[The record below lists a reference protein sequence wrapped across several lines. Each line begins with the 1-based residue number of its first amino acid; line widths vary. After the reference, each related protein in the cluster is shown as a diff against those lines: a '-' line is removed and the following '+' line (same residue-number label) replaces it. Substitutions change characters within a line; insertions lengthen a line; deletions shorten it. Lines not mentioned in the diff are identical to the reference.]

1 MTNNKPHSDNFWS
14 GFALGGVVGGALLY
28 AFTTKR
34 GRETV
39 KKMLNN
45 TETLEHNIENILEM
59 LQKNNILGED
69 ENKEKKSS

>member
-1 MTNNKPHSDNFWS
+1 MTKEKQHSDNFWS

-39 KKMLNN
+39 KKMLDN

-59 LQKNNILGED
+59 LQKNNILSD
-69 ENKEKKSS
+69 QEKPKDK